1 MSCGATPKPPAPE
14 WMSLE
19 NLLRIATKNDH
30 LEVPTEESKRAEY
43 VNSAPLKHPCEI
55 PFPGFSPIVV
65 DRFVNF
71 LYLHEYQRHIETE
84 VSDIAHAENRPG
96 SPYID
101 LTRDM
106 KSVRFDLEMVR
117 FAEFLEYPAWIDAAH
132 VRLVEQLLSKGDFPP
147 TAMKDFVEWM
157 YGAGK
162 ICEDKKGSLKQLI
175 VAAIFVHG
183 SKSWEKD
190 QRDEFVGL
198 VQHQESFVKDMA
210 AATLALEQAGKSS

>member
-1 MSCGATPKPPAPE
+1 
-14 WMSLE
+14 
-19 NLLRIATKNDH
+19 
-30 LEVPTEESKRAEY
+30 
-43 VNSAPLKHPCEI
+43 
-55 PFPGFSPIVV
+55 V

-147 TAMKDFVEWM
+147 TAMKDFVEWI

-175 VAAIFVHG
+175 VAATFVHG

>member
-1 MSCGATPKPPAPE
+1 MSSGATPKPPAPE

-43 VNSAPLKHPCEI
+43 VNSAPLKHPVEI
-55 PFPGFSPIVV
+55 SFSGASPIVV

-84 VSDIAHAENRPG
+84 VSNITHAENKPN

-101 LTRDM
+101 FTRDM
-106 KSVRFDLEMVR
+106 KSVRFDLEMVS
-117 FAEFLEYPAWIDAAH
+117 FAEFLEYPALIDAAY
-132 VRLVEQLLSKGDFPP
+132 VKLVEQFLFKGDSSP
-147 TAMKDFVEWM
+147 TAMKDFVEWI

-162 ICEDKKGSLKQLI
+162 ICEDKVGSLKQLI
-175 VAAIFVHG
+175 VAATFVYG
-183 SKSWEKD
+183 RKFWEKD

-198 VQHQESFVKDMA
+198 VQHQESFVRDMA
-210 AATLALEQAGKSS
+210 AATLALQQAGESS